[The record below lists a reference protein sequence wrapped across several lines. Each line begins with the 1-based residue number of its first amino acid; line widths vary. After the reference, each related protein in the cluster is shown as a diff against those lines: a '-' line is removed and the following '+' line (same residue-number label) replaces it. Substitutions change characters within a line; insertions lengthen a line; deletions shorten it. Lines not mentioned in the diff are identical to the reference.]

1 METGIFQKFLILR
14 LSSTVENNDLYQN
27 YHTCSYM
34 FENFLETNIP
44 NTLLKFTRQ
53 LIDSVPTESC
63 KLATTLVLV
72 LLQECPTAM
81 PEEFATTII
90 TELAHLKHVE
100 NPEIVAELLQGS
112 YRTK

>member
-1 METGIFQKFLILR
+1 METGIFQKKINSKISFYKIII
-14 LSSTVENNDLYQN
+14 DIKFIN
-27 YHTCSYM
+27 YI

-112 YRTK
+112 YRKK